1 MDFVKDHEELY
12 NKTNEYF
19 KDKVSL
25 GAVRQGLQA
34 VCQGVQD
41 LV

>member
-1 MDFVKDHEELY
+1 MTRLMSILRTK
-12 NKTNEYF
+12 
-19 KDKVSL
+19 
-25 GAVRQGLQA
+25 QGKSVPGKELQA